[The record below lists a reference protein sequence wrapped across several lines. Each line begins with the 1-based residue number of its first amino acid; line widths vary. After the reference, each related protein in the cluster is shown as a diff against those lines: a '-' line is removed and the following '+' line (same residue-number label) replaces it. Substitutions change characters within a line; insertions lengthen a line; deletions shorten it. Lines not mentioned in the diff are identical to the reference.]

1 MQRNWGGFCPLPQQE
16 EGVSSSLLSSGK
28 SLRGTRLPFSTL
40 VSPSLWQRRL
50 RIIYSF
56 FLTWNVPSPPCLI
69 CRTFKILGQGGE
81 YEAKAVG
88 GRGHDT
94 GLHGMEIMPG
104 FFGADEQI
112 PQGTTYQE
120 LERRRWERTS
130 QDSGYGG
137 YSFTLFLH
145 SAPCSV
151 ICGTWSQC

>member
-1 MQRNWGGFCPLPQQE
+1 M
-16 EGVSSSLLSSGK
+16 SSSLLSGGK
-28 SLRGTRLPFSTL
+28 SLRGTRLLFFTL
-40 VSPSLWQRRL
+40 VSPSLRQRRL

-81 YEAKAVG
+81 YEAEAVG

-104 FFGADEQI
+104 FFGANEQM
-112 PQGTTYQE
+112 PQGTTCQE
-120 LERRRWERTS
+120 PERRRWEGTS

-137 YSFTLFLH
+137 YSLTLFLH

-151 ICGTWSQC
+151 ICGTRSQR